1 MKKILFI
8 LTALFSIYV
17 QADEGQQNIA
27 TVDWTVTE
35 TLLALGENPI
45 AVGDIHSY
53 RTWVMEPKLPEDTI
67 DLGIRL
73 QPNFEVISMLSHD
86 VKAQPLRFI
95 HSQFYAGLNE
105 KLSSYG
111 RVYNV
116 NFYQTGDL
124 WQNILAATQEIAQ
137 IINKPQA
144 AKKLITRYTS
154 NIEKLRERLIQH
166 QSQFAERPLAIVQFI
181 DTRHLRIYGENS
193 LFGAVAKQLG
203 FQNAYLPEVNIW
215 GFQNIEITEL
225 AHLPQNTRFIV
236 VKPYPNN
243 ITQALTHNT
252 LWQYLPLAKDAL
264 VLPAVWSFGGIPSA
278 ERFAQTLTE
287 SLIHGGEA
295 W

>member
-1 MKKILFI
+1 
-8 LTALFSIYV
+8 
-17 QADEGQQNIA
+17 
-27 TVDWTVTE
+27 
-35 TLLALGENPI
+35 
-45 AVGDIHSY
+45 
-53 RTWVMEPKLPEDTI
+53 MEPKLPEDTI

-86 VKAQPLRFI
+86 VKTQPLRFI

-111 RVYNV
+111 KVYNV

-144 AKKLITRYTS
+144 AKELITRYTS
-154 NIEKLRERLIQH
+154 NIEKLRERLLQR

-236 VKPYPNN
+236 VTPYGN
-243 ITQALTHNT
+243 I
-252 LWQYLPLAKDAL
+252 YP
-264 VLPAVWSFGGIPSA
+264 
-278 ERFAQTLTE
+278 
-287 SLIHGGEA
+287 
-295 W
+295 